1 MSDPNVLVERHD
13 GWASLTLNRPHR
25 KNAIIGPLYD
35 ELADALNDLSA
46 DETVAAIVLSG
57 AGGAFSS
64 GIDLTEL
71 QADPRPA
78 WVPNM
83 SSSTNAAHMALY
95 NCQCPIIA
103 AVERYTIN
111 ASTSLALACDV
122 LVAGESAFMQIGEI
136 RQGSGIPMNAAWMS
150 LKASEFVLAR
160 LAYYGDRVPAA
171 RMHELGVVQ
180 EVVPDD
186 HVLAVAQAHAE
197 RMAGY
202 KPGASRSIKA
212 AITAR
217 RTIDP
222 QTWFEAPKSNA
233 LLNAQQVRD

>member
-103 AVERYTIN
+103 AVERLI
-111 ASTSLALACDV
+111 
-122 LVAGESAFMQIGEI
+122 
-136 RQGSGIPMNAAWMS
+136 
-150 LKASEFVLAR
+150 
-160 LAYYGDRVPAA
+160 
-171 RMHELGVVQ
+171 
-180 EVVPDD
+180 
-186 HVLAVAQAHAE
+186 
-197 RMAGY
+197 
-202 KPGASRSIKA
+202 ASRRVERIRVV
-212 AITAR
+212 AR
-217 RTIDP
+217 GTPGRSRTP
-222 QTWFEAPKSNA
+222 SSS
-233 LLNAQQVRD
+233 